1 MKKYIIT
8 ILILFIIIG
17 ISIGGYFAYGNF
29 KSNESNSTDTVK
41 EKTISEI
48 EYLSS
53 NVIDIM
59 NSINNITYENY
70 RIINEKVEADD
81 TSSDSKSASGQ
92 NNTINSSQIEKNNVL
107 NSINEETDWMSLN
120 SDIQEIYSSWTTIMM
135 DLSSLNVN
143 KENLLKF
150 NQNLDE
156 LTNNIKQKQK
166 SQSLISSANLYSLI
180 SLYIKDVSGDD
191 EKNTIY
197 SIRSNILY
205 SYAYSET
212 LNWNKVIEYIGVAK
226 QDFANLYNNQISNI
240 NKIDTINKIYILINE
255 LEQDAKNNTRE
266 MFLINYS
273 NLMQELQN
281 V

>member
-1 MKKYIIT
+1 
-8 ILILFIIIG
+8 
-17 ISIGGYFAYGNF
+17 
-29 KSNESNSTDTVK
+29 
-41 EKTISEI
+41 
-48 EYLSS
+48 
-53 NVIDIM
+53 
-59 NSINNITYENY
+59 
-70 RIINEKVEADD
+70 
-81 TSSDSKSASGQ
+81 
-92 NNTINSSQIEKNNVL
+92 
-107 NSINEETDWMSLN
+107 
-120 SDIQEIYSSWTTIMM
+120 MM

-240 NKIDTINKIYILINE
+240 NKIDTINKIYILLNE

-281 V
+281 I